1 MLRIANAHI
10 NDVTS
15 LRNAL
20 QNALRLEHSTI
31 PPYLCALMTLSGR
44 SASVR
49 YARQII
55 RDIVLEEMLHMAL
68 AGNLLNAIG
77 GTPQINSHD
86 FVLSYPGSLPMGV
99 AGGLQVHLKRYSCD
113 VVRTVF
119 MEIEEPEIPLQIP
132 VMKRMAVGS
141 DEPQTIGEFYASI
154 RAEIVRQG
162 DELFAGADPARQV
175 TTGFFGM
182 DEEFAVSNVETAILA
197 IDTIVEQ
204 GEGTPKS
211 PVDLQGDIAHY
222 YRFQEL
228 EKGMK
233 LVADPASPIR
243 FSFDPDQQIMIDET
257 ADVIQ
262 MIDDPQLFVFGS
274 AHKRAAQLAHECDRI
289 YSKMLNALHQAFNG
303 KPEKLGDA
311 IGTMFEF
318 RNVAEELLQ
327 QPVND
332 GQFAGP
338 CFRHV
343 PV

>member
-1 MLRIANAHI
+1 MLRIANAPI
-10 NDVTS
+10 NDVAS
-15 LRNAL
+15 LRDAL

-44 SASVR
+44 SESVK
-49 YARQII
+49 YARQVI
-55 RDIVLEEMLHMAL
+55 RDIVLEEMLHMTL

-77 GTPQINSHD
+77 GTPEINHPN
-86 FVLSYPGSLPMGV
+86 FVPTYPGLLPMGV
-99 AGGLQVHLKRYSCD
+99 AGLEVHLKRYSRD

-132 VMKRMAVGS
+132 VMRRMIAAV
-141 DEPQTIGEFYASI
+141 DEPQTIGEFYAAI

-162 DELFAGADPARQV
+162 DALFAGADPARQV
-175 TTGFFGM
+175 TTGFFGI
-182 DEEFAVSNVETAILA
+182 DEEFAVSNVETALLA

-233 LVADPASPIR
+233 LVADPASPAK
-243 FSFDPDQQIMIDET
+243 FSFDPDQPIVIDEA

-262 MIDDPQLFVFGS
+262 MIDDPQLFVFTP
-274 AHKRAAQLAHECDRI
+274 AHKRAAQLADECDII
-289 YSKMLNALHQAFNG
+289 YGKMLNALHEGFNG
-303 KPEKLGDA
+303 KPNKVGDA
-311 IGTMFEF
+311 VGTMFEF
-318 RNVAEELLQ
+318 RNAAEELLQ
-327 QPVND
+327 QQLNP
-332 GQFAGP
+332 GEFAGP
-338 CFRHV
+338 RFHYV
-343 PV
+343 AV